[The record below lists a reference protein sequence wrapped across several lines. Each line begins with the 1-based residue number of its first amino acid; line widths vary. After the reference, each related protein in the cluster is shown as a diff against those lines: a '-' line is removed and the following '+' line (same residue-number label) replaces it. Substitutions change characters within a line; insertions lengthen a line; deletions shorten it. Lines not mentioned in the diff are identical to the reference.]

1 MFLKHISVQEKSRKA
16 IVTEEV
22 KIEEE
27 RRPWTFPVSQSAA
40 TSSSTLLRGI
50 RISLLEHASH
60 SVYFD
65 TYSRAAFYENSGN
78 IAAGRYR
85 MRVQKKHKPLQTR
98 KERNYMLKKHV
109 YYGNKTLSL
118 FSSADMSVSAS
129 LQRGRKKM
137 DLGRGPIRM
146 AFIDDAV
153 RARLGYPFF
162 QMKDEMLHYAV
173 SDPYSR
179 GYEYYATEV
188 IYPYVVIPREIAIV
202 WEGKAV
208 KWTLGTMPREEE
220 RSRFLDKFVHSALK
234 KKYGKDFSL
243 SLDSR
248 TGAIVAE
255 ELLDATEK
263 DTDKVD
269 DGKSE
274 VDISGEDHAEIQYPE
289 T

>member
-1 MFLKHISVQEKSRKA
+1 
-16 IVTEEV
+16 
-22 KIEEE
+22 
-27 RRPWTFPVSQSAA
+27 
-40 TSSSTLLRGI
+40 
-50 RISLLEHASH
+50 
-60 SVYFD
+60 
-65 TYSRAAFYENSGN
+65 
-78 IAAGRYR
+78 
-85 MRVQKKHKPLQTR
+85 
-98 KERNYMLKKHV
+98 
-109 YYGNKTLSL
+109 
-118 FSSADMSVSAS
+118 
-129 LQRGRKKM
+129 
-137 DLGRGPIRM
+137 M